1 MNNFRTWLLMGLL
14 TVLLVFAG
22 KLIGGNV
29 GMLVMLGISFI
40 MNLSSYW
47 FSDKIAISMTGSR
60 PVTEQEEPELYAIV
74 RKLSLR
80 AGLPMPRIFVSPSPQ
95 PNAFA
100 TGRDPEHAVVAVTE
114 GLRNLLSWDEIEGV
128 IGHELAHVKNRDIL
142 IGSMAAM
149 VAGMI
154 TALANIAQWGLM
166 FGFGGDDEESPL
178 GVIGILIAVIVM
190 PIAAMLVQF
199 AISRSREFEADAD
212 GAVIAGRS
220 EPLINALQKLER
232 GAEAIPMDVSPAAA
246 HMFIIN
252 PLSSASFARLFSTH
266 PPVTERV
273 ARLRRLGR

>member
-1 MNNFRTWLLMGLL
+1 MGLL